1 MIKNFSKSVI
11 GKMNVHGNRYYVY
24 GLFDPSTPDKPF
36 YIGKGT
42 KNRVFKHAKKA
53 VKASKK
59 GEDNVSLKI
68 STIQK
73 IMDQGKEVVCKIYR
87 WGLSE
92 SEAFAV
98 EATLIDC
105 FQNLNLTNIQAG
117 HDTYHGMTTVDELQ
131 DRLSL
136 AEYKEPKEKYVIIKT
151 KQKYIDDRGDL
162 YEAIRR
168 YWHADLEKAQKYQYV
183 VAAVQGIVKGVFKVE
198 KWFLTDAEGEEGRIE
213 FIGSLITKESI
224 EDKNN
229 KEQKQDQSM
238 LALIGKRLPAKYT
251 KKGLASPFLYKT
263 KGK

>member
-1 MIKNFSKSVI
+1 MIKNFSKNVI
-11 GKMNVHGNRYYVY
+11 KKMDVHGNRYYVY
-24 GLFDPSTPDKPF
+24 GLYDPSTPDKPF

-73 IMDQGKEVVCKIYR
+73 ILDQGKDVVCKIYR

-105 FQNLNLTNIQAG
+105 FPVLTNIQAG
-117 HDTYHGMTTVDELQ
+117 HDAYYGKTTVEELQ
-131 DRLSL
+131 NRLSL
-136 AEYKEPKEKYVIIKT
+136 AEYKEPKEQYVIIKT
-151 KQKYIDDRGDL
+151 KQKYIDERGSL

-168 YWHADLEKAQKYQYV
+168 YWHADLKKAQQYQYV
-183 VAAVQGIVKGVFKVE
+183 VAAVQGIVKGVYKVD
-198 KWFLTDAEGEEGRIE
+198 KWFLTEAEGEEGRIE
-213 FIGSLITKESI
+213 FVGEPI
-224 EDKNN
+224 DKDSTDAN
-229 KEQKQDQSM
+229 KQEM
-238 LALIGKRLPAKYT
+238 CTLIGKRLPAKYT
-251 KKGLASPFLYKT
+251 KKGLASPFLYKR
-263 KGK
+263 K